1 MNNTKYFLSLGIKR
15 LIINSKREFSLRG
28 TQFIPMPVLTS
39 LTSLNTQGINCSGY
53 FLLKKDIILPGSG
66 NHLHFNHLHFR
77 NRQALQSDLALDPHC
92 LTPPPHRLTLAQA
105 EDVALGPFPHIPA
118 WSGECLLRP
127 QGRVTNFLTTLSSLL
142 MGILSPWLTSM
153 DFISSG
159 PVLTAEIWIS
169 GFIMGLDF

>member
-1 MNNTKYFLSLGIKR
+1 M
-15 LIINSKREFSLRG
+15 REFSLRG

-66 NHLHFNHLHFR
+66 ESPPF
-77 NRQALQSDLALDPHC
+77 QSSPFQKPGQVSAIWFGPGPHC
-92 LTPPPHRLTLAQA
+92 LTPHPPTGSLWLRQKH
-105 EDVALGPFPHIPA
+105 VALGPFPHIPA

-127 QGRVTNFLTTLSSLL
+127 LGEGHQLPDYSVFTAD
-142 MGILSPWLTSM
+142 GI
-153 DFISSG
+153 FISLTHLHGFHQFRTIS
-159 PVLTAEIWIS
+159 LTAEIWIS